1 MEEDMKLNPE
11 YTFSRNSS
19 YICRSITRGRRGL
32 LKTFHYLTWLNHN
45 TESYST
51 RCKCFPFHLSIIN
64 NVYIIL
70 LNRKSCIYQYINV
83 DIDTFYI
90 MKFIV
95 VQLAFR
101 TGKYG
106 VMNSSVRYNQ
116 TSINLRVYK
125 ANRCINKYKGRDKL
139 FTRSTRN
146 DA

>member
-83 DIDTFYI
+83 DIDTLYI
-90 MKFIV
+90 MKFIG

-101 TGKYG
+101 
-106 VMNSSVRYNQ
+106 
-116 TSINLRVYK
+116 K
-125 ANRCINKYKGRDKL
+125 ANMVRWIHPSDTIKHPLIYG
-139 FTRSTRN
+139 FTRLI
-146 DA
+146 DV